1 MKVRCMRAPQVVSIV
16 DDNEP
21 FRSATA
27 RLVHAFGWIVRAFDS
42 AEGFLDSEDVHNTAF
57 LISDIKMPGMS
68 GLAMYRRLLERGLAP
83 PTVFVTAGAT
93 ASLRAEVLAT
103 GAFALLEKPMD
114 PDELERWLNHA
125 LRQP

>member
-1 MKVRCMRAPQVVSIV
+1 MRPPQVVSIV

-27 RLVHAFGWIVRAFDS
+27 DLVQALGWIARTFES
-42 AEGFLDSEDVHNTAF
+42 AESFLNSVDVSNTAF

-68 GLAMYRRLLERGLAP
+68 GIAMYNHLLQLGLAP
-83 PTVFVTAGAT
+83 PTVFVTASPTPA
-93 ASLRAEVLAT
+93 LHAEVLAT
-103 GAFALLEKPMD
+103 GAFALLEKPMN

>member
-1 MKVRCMRAPQVVSIV
+1 MRAPQVVSIV

-27 RLVHAFGWIVRAFDS
+27 RLVQAFGWIVREFDS
-42 AEGFLDSEDVHNTAF
+42 AERFLDSEDVHNTAF

-68 GLAMYRRLLERGLAP
+68 GLAMYSRLLELGLAP
-83 PTVFVTAGAT
+83 PVVFITSGPT

>member
-1 MKVRCMRAPQVVSIV
+1 MRPPQVVSIV

-27 RLVHAFGWIVRAFDS
+27 HLVQALGWIVRAFDS
-42 AEGFLDSEDVHNTAF
+42 AERFLDSEEVHNTAF

-68 GLAMYRRLLERGLAP
+68 GLAMYNRLLELGLAP
-83 PTVFVTAGAT
+83 PTVFVTAGPT
-93 ASLRAEVLAT
+93 ASLRAEVRAT

-114 PDELERWLNHA
+114 PNELERWLNHA
-125 LRQP
+125 LRRP